1 MCKMINLDN
10 FKLENQIKWN
20 TLFIE
25 LDNTQIDDLCI
36 ISLFFFTKISCIS
49 IEGINIESYF
59 WGGCAVTCESHISRS
74 CQSHFFYII
83 DLYYF
88 FIYLQ
93 YLD

>member
-1 MCKMINLDN
+1 MCKMINLDI
-10 FKLENQIKWN
+10 FKLENPIKWN

-59 WGGCAVTCESHISRS
+59 
-74 CQSHFFYII
+74 
-83 DLYYF
+83 
-88 FIYLQ
+88 
-93 YLD
+93 